1 MSGNGMI
8 YLISF
13 IILMG
18 GLIYMIFLSNEM
30 SLILERLSKRTKRL
44 MNKVE
49 KISKETDTDSR
60 NTFFG

>member
-30 SLILERLSKRTKRL
+30 SVILERLSKRTKRL
-44 MNKVE
+44 MNKFE
-49 KISKETDTDSR
+49 KISKETDIDKD
-60 NTFFG
+60 

>member
-18 GLIYMIFLSNEM
+18 GLIYMIFLSNEI
-30 SLILERLSKRTKRL
+30 SLILEKLSKRTKRL

-49 KISKETDTDSR
+49 KISKETDTDKD
-60 NTFFG
+60 

>member
-8 YLISF
+8 YLISL
-13 IILMG
+13 IIIMG

-49 KISKETDTDSR
+49 KISKETDTDKD
-60 NTFFG
+60 

>member
-49 KISKETDTDSR
+49 KISKDTDTDKD
-60 NTFFG
+60 

>member
-49 KISKETDTDSR
+49 KISKETDTDID
-60 NTFFG
+60 

>member
-30 SLILERLSKRTKRL
+30 SVILERLSKRTKRL

-49 KISKETDTDSR
+49 KISKETDTDID
-60 NTFFG
+60 

>member
-30 SLILERLSKRTKRL
+30 SVILERLSKRTKRL

-49 KISKETDTDSR
+49 KISKETDTD
-60 NTFFG
+60 

>member
-30 SLILERLSKRTKRL
+30 SLILERLLKRTKRL

-49 KISKETDTDSR
+49 KISKDTDTDKD
-60 NTFFG
+60 

>member
-49 KISKETDTDSR
+49 KISKETDTDK
-60 NTFFG
+60 N

>member
-8 YLISF
+8 YLISL
-13 IILMG
+13 IIIMG

-49 KISKETDTDSR
+49 KISKETDTDK
-60 NTFFG
+60 N

>member
-8 YLISF
+8 YLISL
-13 IILMG
+13 IIIMG

-49 KISKETDTDSR
+49 KISKETDTDID
-60 NTFFG
+60 

>member
-30 SLILERLSKRTKRL
+30 SLIIERLSKRTKRL

-49 KISKETDTDSR
+49 KISKETDTDKD
-60 NTFFG
+60 

>member
-49 KISKETDTDSR
+49 KISKETDTDKD
-60 NTFFG
+60 

>member
-30 SLILERLSKRTKRL
+30 SLIIERLSKRTKRL

-49 KISKETDTDSR
+49 KISKETDTD
-60 NTFFG
+60 

>member
-30 SLILERLSKRTKRL
+30 SLILERLLKRTKRL

-49 KISKETDTDSR
+49 KISKETDTDKD
-60 NTFFG
+60 

>member
-30 SLILERLSKRTKRL
+30 SVILERLSKRTKRL

-49 KISKETDTDSR
+49 KISKETDTDKD
-60 NTFFG
+60 

>member
-8 YLISF
+8 YLISL
-13 IILMG
+13 IIIMG

-49 KISKETDTDSR
+49 KISKDTDTDKD
-60 NTFFG
+60 

>member
-30 SLILERLSKRTKRL
+30 SVILERLSKRTKRL
-44 MNKVE
+44 MNKVV
-49 KISKETDTDSR
+49 KISKETDTDKD
-60 NTFFG
+60 

>member
-30 SLILERLSKRTKRL
+30 SLIIERLSKRTKSL

-49 KISKETDTDSR
+49 KISKETDTDID
-60 NTFFG
+60 

>member
-30 SLILERLSKRTKRL
+30 SLIIERLSKRPKSL

-49 KISKETDTDSR
+49 KISKETDTDKD
-60 NTFFG
+60 

>member
-30 SLILERLSKRTKRL
+30 SVILERLSKRTKSL

-49 KISKETDTDSR
+49 KISKETDTDKD
-60 NTFFG
+60 

>member
-1 MSGNGMI
+1 MSGNGKI

-30 SLILERLSKRTKRL
+30 SVILERLSKRTKRL

-49 KISKETDTDSR
+49 KISKETDTDKD
-60 NTFFG
+60 

>member
-49 KISKETDTDSR
+49 KISKVTDTDKD
-60 NTFFG
+60 

>member
-30 SLILERLSKRTKRL
+30 SVILERLTKRTKSL

-49 KISKETDTDSR
+49 KISKETDTDKD
-60 NTFFG
+60 

>member
-44 MNKVE
+44 MNKVV
-49 KISKETDTDSR
+49 KISKETDTDKD
-60 NTFFG
+60 

>member
-30 SLILERLSKRTKRL
+30 SLILERLSKRTKSL

-49 KISKETDTDSR
+49 KISKETDTDKD
-60 NTFFG
+60 

>member
-30 SLILERLSKRTKRL
+30 SLIIERLTKRTKRL

-49 KISKETDTDSR
+49 KISKETDTDKD
-60 NTFFG
+60 

>member
-8 YLISF
+8 YLISL
-13 IILMG
+13 IIIMG

-30 SLILERLSKRTKRL
+30 SLILERLLKRTKRL

-49 KISKETDTDSR
+49 KISKETDTDKD
-60 NTFFG
+60 

>member
-30 SLILERLSKRTKRL
+30 SLIIERLSKRTKSL

-49 KISKETDTDSR
+49 KISKETDTDKD
-60 NTFFG
+60 

>member
-44 MNKVE
+44 MNKFE
-49 KISKETDTDSR
+49 KISKETDIDKD
-60 NTFFG
+60 

>member
-8 YLISF
+8 YLISL
-13 IILMG
+13 IIIMG

-30 SLILERLSKRTKRL
+30 SLIIERLSKRTKSL

-49 KISKETDTDSR
+49 KISKETDKD
-60 NTFFG
+60 

>member
-49 KISKETDTDSR
+49 KISKETDTD
-60 NTFFG
+60 

>member
-30 SLILERLSKRTKRL
+30 SVILERLSKRTKRL

-49 KISKETDTDSR
+49 KIKPPISKIKLIK
-60 NTFFG
+60 